1 MKPLLIF
8 HLDTAKS
15 SSLVEGR
22 LLLIDKDFDK
32 IIERY
37 RASSGQPNNQTY
49 SHISAK
55 GRGPIPPQYECSN
68 LDFYQ
73 VLTTPIYM
81 PDLKGVEGNFFKINP
96 HSVKLGGLERG
107 DFGVHSDANVPGSAG
122 CVVLTSQPGWAD
134 FQVQMKKLV
143 TLGINQVPL
152 LISYVR

>member
-8 HLDTAKS
+8 HLDAAKS
-15 SSLVEGR
+15 SDLVEGR
-22 LLLIDKDFDK
+22 LLLIDKSSDK

-55 GRGPIPPQYECSN
+55 GRGPIPPQYECN
-68 LDFYQ
+68 IDFYQ
-73 VLTTPIYM
+73 VITIPIYM
-81 PDLKGVEGNFFKINP
+81 PKLKGVEGNFYKINP
-96 HSVKLGGLERG
+96 HSVKLGALERG

-122 CVVLTSQPGWAD
+122 CVVLTSAAGWAD
-134 FQVQMKKLV
+134 YQVQMKKLEA
-143 TLGINQVPL
+143 LGINQVPL